1 MTGIAAGFCQQ
12 QCIAATWDCRV
23 NPLSDSRGFTLV
35 EIFVAM
41 LIFFL
46 GIVPF
51 LNLQLFTVGSNSA
64 ANQLTAATNLAES
77 KMEELLGMPYELFV
91 ALAEEKKLDDVEE
104 IDAFSRNWIP
114 DMDKPINNTT
124 TITVT
129 VSWTDKDNLSHSVS
143 LQSIKGKCSI

>member
-23 NPLSDSRGFTLV
+23 NPLRDPRGFTLV
-35 EIFVAM
+35 EIFVAL

-77 KMEELLGMPYELFV
+77 KMEELLGMPYNDL
-91 ALAEEKKLDDVEE
+91 LSAEIIPQA
-104 IDAFSRNWIP
+104 IDGFQVNWSRNQNT
-114 DMDKPINNTT
+114 PINDTT

-129 VSWTDKDNLSHSVS
+129 VSWTDKDDIPHSIS
-143 LQSIKGKCSI
+143 FACIKAK